1 MVRFQRLILHAAFYA
16 ERKHMGLQ
24 VLLSFAFFTMATL
37 ISPQADA
44 AGSKPDAQALL
55 DKAESIR
62 NPSDTY
68 KVTVSLVDLKGGK
81 ETDKRVY
88 ESLIKEGNKTRVN
101 FVSPTTEQG
110 KRLLMIDNDMWF
122 FAPKTAKPI
131 RIAPR
136 QRITGNA
143 VYGDIA
149 KLSCSKNY
157 IATYLREE
165 KVEKQKLHVLALD
178 AIEGRPVTYEKVEY
192 YIDAANNRP
201 VKAIYSTK
209 SGKAMR
215 IGYFENYV
223 KSLGEERPSRLR
235 IESLIEKD
243 RISTLDFE
251 NQEKVEVPDRLFDKD
266 SLSRE

>member
-1 MVRFQRLILHAAFYA
+1 MRLRVLLPLTFFFAINLCSLSAHAA
-16 ERKHMGLQ
+16 
-24 VLLSFAFFTMATL
+24 
-37 ISPQADA
+37 SPN
-44 AGSKPDAQALL
+44 PDAQVLL
-55 DKAESIR
+55 DKAEAIR

-68 KVTVSLVDLKGGK
+68 KVTVSLIDLKGGK
-81 ETDKRVY
+81 ETDKRTY
-88 ESLIKEGNKTRVN
+88 DSLIKDGNKTRVN

-149 KLSCSKNY
+149 KLSFSKNY
-157 IATYLREE
+157 TATYLREE
-165 KVEKQKLHVLALD
+165 KIGKQKAHVLALN
-178 AIEGRPVTYEKVEY
+178 AIEGRPITYEKVEY
-192 YIDAANNRP
+192 YIDATNNRP
-201 VKAIYSTK
+201 IKAIYSTK

-223 KSLGEERPSRLR
+223 KSLGEDRPSRLR

-243 RISTLDFE
+243 RVSTLDFE